1 MIVFRE
7 VDDIDPTLVHSPMVR
22 AMEKTFTYVAEH
34 GGIALTPSKAFKR
47 SFVHWAAAQF
57 EWPGYSEADLFA
69 VNKVLNEMDF
79 GPLMD
84 LHDMMIALKI
94 GRHYKGKFKLT
105 RSGQSLVGHPGRLFG
120 IITPFYLFEVD
131 HLRFSRR
138 GVRPL
143 GNWDIFLNV
152 LNVEAEKGATGGD
165 IRRALYGEPD
175 NNRFFDETLSSLY
188 VQVLRPLCWTGLL
201 HENRSDGLSRTERS
215 IFTKTPLWRT
225 ALRLATDG
233 KLRPRTLH

>member
-1 MIVFRE
+1 MIAFRE
-7 VDDIDPTLVHSPMVR
+7 VDDADPALLHSPMLR
-22 AMEKTFTYVAEH
+22 AVEKTFAYVAEH

-69 VNKVLNEMDF
+69 VNKVLNEIDF

-84 LHDMMIALKI
+84 LHDLMIALKI
-94 GRHYKGKFKLT
+94 GRHYKGEFKLT
-105 RSGQSLVGHPGRLFG
+105 KAGRSVVGHPGRLFG

-138 GVRPL
+138 EARPL
-143 GNWDIFLNV
+143 GNWHIFFNV
-152 LNVEAEKGATGGD
+152 LNVEAEDGATGGE

-175 NNRFFDETLSSLY
+175 DNRLFDEALSSLY

-201 HENRSDGLSRTERS
+201 HENRSDGWSRTERS
-215 IFTKTPLWRT
+215 VFTKTPLWRA
-225 ALRLATDG
+225 ALRLATDD
-233 KLRPRTLH
+233 KVRPRTRH

>member
-7 VDDIDPTLVHSPMVR
+7 VNDADPALVHSPMLR
-22 AMEKTFTYVAEH
+22 AVEMTFAYVAEH
-34 GGIALTPSKAFKR
+34 GGVALTPSKAFKR

-69 VNKVLNEMDF
+69 VNKVLNEIDF

-84 LHDMMIALKI
+84 LHALMIALKI
-94 GRHYKGKFKLT
+94 GRHYKGQFKLSKAG
-105 RSGQSLVGHPGRLFG
+105 RSLVGHRGRLFG
-120 IITPFYLFEVD
+120 FITPFYLFEVD

-138 GVRPL
+138 ETRPL

-152 LNVEAEKGATGGD
+152 LNIEAEDGATGEE

-175 NNRFFDETLSSLY
+175 DNHHFNETLSSLY

-201 HENRSDGLSRTERS
+201 HENRCDGLSRTERS
-215 IFTKTPLWRT
+215 MFTKTPLWRA
-225 ALRLATDG
+225 ALRLATDD
-233 KLRPRTLH
+233 KVRPGTRH

>member
-7 VDDIDPTLVHSPMVR
+7 IDDADPALVYSPMLR
-22 AMEKTFTYVAEH
+22 AVEKTFSYVAEH

-57 EWPGYSEADLFA
+57 EWPGYSQADLFA
-69 VNKVLNEMDF
+69 VNKVLNEIDF
-79 GPLMD
+79 SPLMD
-84 LHDMMIALKI
+84 LHDLMIALKI
-94 GRHYKGKFKLT
+94 GRHFKGHFNLSKAG
-105 RSGQSLVGHPGRLFG
+105 RSLVGHSGRLFG

-138 GVRPL
+138 ETRPV

-152 LNVEAEKGATGGD
+152 LNVEAEGGATGGE

-175 NNRFFDETLSSLY
+175 EDHRFDEVLSSLY

-201 HENRSDGLSRTERS
+201 REDRTDGLSRTERS
-215 IFTKTPLWRT
+215 VFYKTPLWRA
-225 ALRLATDG
+225 ALRLATDD
-233 KLRPRTLH
+233 KVRPATLH